1 MTETPTQ
8 PGPASA
14 AAGDRKA
21 DLPPPDDGG
30 RRLFERARAGDRSAY
45 GDVVRLYQDRL
56 YHSVRHLV
64 SNEDDAR
71 DLTQEALARGL
82 DKIGDFRG
90 DAGPYTWLFRIAMNL
105 AVTHLRTAG
114 RRRTVSLDAATN
126 GRAAG
131 TRGGGG
137 GDGSSVGSRLADA
150 RSADPSDAVEK
161 RESADRLSDA
171 LGRVDEVSR
180 AILVMRDLEGFD
192 YQQMADLLGLP
203 LGTLKSRLFRARLA
217 LRDRLAEAT

>member
-8 PGPASA
+8 PGPASPA
-14 AAGDRKA
+14 VVA
-21 DLPPPDDGG
+21 DPPPDDGG

-45 GDVVRLYQDRL
+45 GEVVRLYQDRL
-56 YHSVRHLV
+56 YHAVRHLV
-64 SNEDDAR
+64 GNEDDAR

-90 DAGPYTWLFRIAMNL
+90 DSGPYTWLFRIAMNL
-105 AVTHLRTAG
+105 AVTHLRTAA
-114 RRRTVSLDAATN
+114 RRRTVPLDAATN
-126 GRAAG
+126 GRGAG
-131 TRGGGG
+131 AN
-137 GDGSSVGSRLADA
+137 GDGATVGSRLAD
-150 RSADPSDAVEK
+150 RRADDPADLAER
-161 RESADRLSDA
+161 RESVGRLGDA
-171 LGRVDEVSR
+171 LARVDDVSR

-217 LRDRLAEAT
+217 LRDRLAEST